1 MGEILNRNHIFPLG
15 IIKLYYKIKLMI
27 FEIFYFLLAYLIGSI
42 PFALIISLPK
52 GVDPRKAGS
61 KNPGATN
68 VARLLGK
75 KWGALTFLGDAGKG
89 ILALA
94 LVRALSN
101 RDFPETPYLYAG
113 VAFFSVFGHL
123 FSIFLRFRGGKG
135 VATTIGT
142 FLFLTPKAIGLSLI
156 FFLVAVFST
165 GYVSLG
171 SLIMVALLPLFI
183 YLFRYPTE
191 YMYIAILLG
200 LLIWIKHK
208 DNIIRLWKGEEK
220 TWKKKND

>member
-1 MGEILNRNHIFPLG
+1 LCWSC
-15 IIKLYYKIKLMI
+15 
-27 FEIFYFLLAYLIGSI
+27 FLFRFWTS
-42 PFALIISLPK
+42 
-52 GVDPRKAGS
+52 
-61 KNPGATN
+61 
-68 VARLLGK
+68 
-75 KWGALTFLGDAGKG
+75 
-89 ILALA
+89 
-94 LVRALSN
+94 
-101 RDFPETPYLYAG
+101 
-113 VAFFSVFGHL
+113 